1 MSIVERRVESP
12 ADGPLLINAE
22 ELARLLNTSE
32 RSIWRYV
39 SAGDIPKP
47 VRLGRGTV
55 RWRYEEIREWIA
67 AGCPKPDA
75 RENGRLRR

>member
-1 MSIVERRVESP
+1 MSIVQQQLESL
-12 ADGPLLINAE
+12 ADGPLLITAE

-32 RSIWRYV
+32 RSIWRYL

-55 RWRYEEIREWIA
+55 RWRYEEIRAWIA
-67 AGCPKPDA
+67 AGCPKSEA
-75 RENGRLRR
+75 RDNGRLRR